1 MKSELVGL
9 PTAAPLERLKTTPRG
24 GLLQIDSLSQAAQDA
39 VSEFLKAGTA
49 PNTVRSYQGALTY
62 WSAWLQVRYGL
73 ALGDGPIPPA
83 VAIQFIVDHLKRPQ
97 DDGTWAHNLP
107 QAADHALVDA
117 KIKSAL
123 GPHSFNTV
131 SLRMA
136 VLGKWHGIKGWDSP
150 TDNKEV
156 KALMRD
162 AQKAQARGGITI
174 RKKTALVAEPFK
186 AILDTCSADG
196 LRGIRDRALLLLAWS
211 GGGRR
216 RSEVVALQISD
227 VRKLDADTWLYSL
240 GVTKTDTAGV
250 RREKPLAG
258 PAAHALTAWLSA
270 APIESGPLFR
280 GMLRGGKVGTAPLT
294 GHEVSRIVQKR
305 AKLAGLE
312 GDWGAHSLRSG
323 FVTEAGRQG
332 VPLGDVMSM
341 TEHTSVSTVMG
352 YFQSGNMLNSNAT
365 TLLSDYVVRHPD
377 SEENQAITRSN
388 RKGTDDG

>member
-1 MKSELVGL
+1 MKSELVAPVAAAALSRLKPPG
-9 PTAAPLERLKTTPRG
+9 TAAALE
-24 GLLQIDSLSQAAQDA
+24 IDSLSQAAQDA
-39 VSEFLKAGTA
+39 VSDFLKAGTA
-49 PNTVRSYQGALTY
+49 ANTVRSYQGALTY

-73 ALGDGPIPPA
+73 ALGDGPITKV
-83 VAIQFIVDHLKRPQ
+83 VAIQFIVDHLRRPQ

-107 QAADHALVDA
+107 LEADQALVDA
-117 KIKSAL
+117 KIKSTL
-123 GPHSFNTV
+123 GPHSYNTV

-136 VLGKWHGIKGWDSP
+136 VLGKWHGLKGWDSP

-162 AQKAQARGGITI
+162 AQKAQARGGIMI

-186 AILDTCSADG
+186 AILDTCSVDG

-216 RSEVVALQISD
+216 RSEVVALQVAD

-250 RREKPLAG
+250 RREKPLTG

-280 GMLRGGKVGTAPLT
+280 GMLRGGQVGTAPLT
-294 GHEVSRIVQKR
+294 GHEVGRIVQRR

-332 VPLGDVMSM
+332 VPLGDVMAM

-352 YFQSGNMLNSNAT
+352 YFQSGNMLNSSAT
-365 TLLSDYVVRHPD
+365 SLLSDYAVTD
-377 SEENQAITRSN
+377 LDADDAIKDPADPQSR
-388 RKGTDDG
+388 

>member
-1 MKSELVGL
+1 MKSELVA
-9 PTAAPLERLKTTPRG
+9 PKAAAALERLKRLRG
-24 GLLQIDSLSQAAQDA
+24 AAVLEIDSLNQTAQDA
-39 VSEFLKAGTA
+39 VSDFMRAGTA
-49 PNTVRSYQGALTY
+49 ANTIRSYQGALTY

-73 ALGDGPIPPA
+73 ALGDGPIPAA

-97 DDGTWAHNLP
+97 DDGTWTHNLP
-107 QAADHALVDA
+107 PETDQALVDA
-117 KIKSAL
+117 KIKAAL
-123 GPHSFNTV
+123 GPHSYNTV

-136 VLGKWHGIKGWDSP
+136 VLGKWHGLKGWDSP
-150 TDNKEV
+150 TDSKDV

-174 RKKTALVAEPFK
+174 RKKTALVAEPLK
-186 AILDTCSADG
+186 AILETCSADG

-216 RSEVVALQISD
+216 RSEVVALQVSD
-227 VRKLDADTWLYSL
+227 VRKLDADTWVYSL
-240 GVTKTDTAGV
+240 GVTKTNTGGV
-250 RREKPLAG
+250 RREKPLVGA
-258 PAAHALTAWLSA
+258 PAHALTAWLSA

-280 GMLRGGKVGTAPLT
+280 GMLRGGSVGTAPLT
-294 GHEVSRIVQKR
+294 GHEVSRIVQRR

-332 VPLGDVMSM
+332 VPLGDVMAM

-352 YFQSGNMLNSNAT
+352 YFQSGNMLNSSAT
-365 TLLSDYVVRHPD
+365 GLLSDYVVPD
-377 SEENQAITRSN
+377 SDSE
-388 RKGTDDG
+388 